1 MISNVKKQLWSLAR
15 LVLPCVGL
23 ALACIGVYV
32 AYMQTEYTL
41 KVITAFLMIVFGVL
55 AVLIGVFWSICHS
68 MKSKMYQR
76 GEHEQHINVYTI
88 ERPSSFPPSYEESQ
102 GSQESP
108 DSAPPE
114 FVVVVDGVD
123 VAMSLAPPLYS
134 RDSLDAPDCTWSWE
148 QPPRYSQV
156 ERIGQEEVVAEERTE
171 ASSRH

>member
-1 MISNVKKQLWSLAR
+1 MIINVKMLWSLAR

-23 ALACIGVYV
+23 ALACIGVYL
-32 AYMQTEYTL
+32 AYLQTEYEYTL
-41 KVITAFLMIVFGVL
+41 KVIPAYVMIVFGVL
-55 AVLIGVFWSICHS
+55 AVLIGVFWTICHS

-76 GEHEQHINVYTI
+76 GGNEQHIRVYTI
-88 ERPSSFPPSYEESQ
+88 QRPSSFPPSYEESQ

-108 DSAPPE
+108 DTAPE

-134 RDSLDAPDCTWSWE
+134 RDSLDVPDCTWSWE

-156 ERIGQEEVVAEERTE
+156 ERIQQEEQRGAL
-171 ASSRH
+171 SGH